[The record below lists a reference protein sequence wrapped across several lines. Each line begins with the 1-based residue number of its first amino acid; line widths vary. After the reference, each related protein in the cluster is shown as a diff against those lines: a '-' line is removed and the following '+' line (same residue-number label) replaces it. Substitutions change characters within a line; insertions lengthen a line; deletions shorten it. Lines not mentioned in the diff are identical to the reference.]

1 MGLGRALLIG
11 DDHGWSPLNDGI
23 RRQSWL
29 FEENALA
36 ASQSQTMLNA
46 LPSLC
51 RESSVCRCGLAALV
65 KDSNSRA
72 RQIGR
77 RFVVDKMLIGLE
89 QFCVFGPV
97 ESLHPTCQPHDTYAG
112 RRMGGSG
119 AGVRKAWCPF
129 GHASTKCLARRPVLI
144 LPVGTLVQRSEPRCN
159 SCDHASRLLAQ
170 KSCLPRCLLKLRAL
184 SPMS

>member
-97 ESLHPTCQPHDTYAG
+97 ESLHPTVNPMIRTQADVW
-112 RRMGGSG
+112 G
-119 AGVRKAWCPF
+119 A
-129 GHASTKCLARRPVLI
+129 LAREYEKLGA
-144 LPVGTLVQRSEPRCN
+144 LLGMQARSV
-159 SCDHASRLLAQ
+159 
-170 KSCLPRCLLKLRAL
+170 
-184 SPMS
+184 